1 LLDVGE
7 FLEFGA
13 WRTSISD
20 ADKKSLPYFLNIAT
34 SALSAKNGL
43 ILTGNDAELLS
54 RALSEI
60 KIKVY
65 EESKAA

>member
-1 LLDVGE
+1 
-7 FLEFGA
+7 
-13 WRTSISD
+13 
-20 ADKKSLPYFLNIAT
+20 LPYFLNIAT